1 MAEISVIVPV
11 YKVEPYLCRCVNSL
25 ICQSFHNFDLILV
38 DDGSP
43 DRCGEICD
51 EFALKDDRIH
61 VIHQKNRGL
70 SAARN
75 AGIIWSLKN
84 SNSQWISFV
93 DSDDWVHPLYLEL
106 LLKAVTDTGY
116 DVAIGGYFRTYGDTF
131 PDFDEAKKNAIPRRV
146 DDYYIKSMV
155 NATVSWGKLCRKEYY
170 ESIRFPVGKIH
181 EDEHTTYRI
190 LFQQEYVAVVDLPL
204 YAYYQNTKGIMM
216 QAWSPKRLDA
226 LQAFEEQ
233 VAFFIS
239 INRMDIAKIVFKRLI
254 DNILF
259 NQQQLEETF
268 SLTMSAKK
276 KYKVYLNK
284 QLRRELIKQRSYKLF
299 PFKESEDNKQV
310 YVIAFPAIGVMRKQW
325 QVVKPILK
333 SVPPVYI
340 LGKAVKYS
348 QKKVPE
354 IQKEFH
360 YIRRVFLKK
369 ALLLQS
375 PLYAN
380 LGDQA
385 IAIAELQVL
394 RKLKISCLDYPWKE
408 DVERICARFTPEKC
422 LILQQGGGNLG
433 QLWMR
438 EENRFR
444 ATLSLFRNHNIIV
457 FPQTIYFDMET
468 EEGRACFEKSREIYE
483 SHQNMTMFVREQFSY
498 DFMREY
504 MPKVN
509 VQLVPDMA
517 MLLCPPKERKN
528 QGRQGILLCLRN
540 DKERTITAEMR
551 ERLNKVLNASGEKI
565 TITDTAFAGDV
576 DICQREQLLNDKLS
590 EFLTSS
596 LVITDRLH
604 GMIFSAI
611 TETPCIV
618 FSSLSPKIRGCYEW
632 IKDLDYIRLVDNIEE
647 VAETIEE
654 LKEVT
659 PMYNREEI
667 EKAMTPLYE
676 ALLKA
681 TK

>member
-51 EFALKDDRIH
+51 EFVLKDDRIH

-84 SNSQWISFV
+84 SDSQWISFV

-116 DVAIGGYFRTYGDTF
+116 DVAIGGYFRTYGDAF
-131 PDFDEAKKNAIPRRV
+131 PNFDETKKKPIPRRV
-146 DDYYIKSMV
+146 DDYYKKSIV
-155 NATVSWGKLCRKEYY
+155 NATVSWGKLCRKTYY
-170 ESIRFPVGKIH
+170 ESIRFPEGKIH
-181 EDEHTTYRI
+181 EDEYTTYRI
-190 LFQQEYVAVVDLPL
+190 LFQQEYVAVVELPL
-204 YAYYQNTKGIMM
+204 YAYYQNPKGIMM
-216 QAWSPKRLDA
+216 REWSPKRLDA

-233 VAFFIS
+233 VAYFIS
-239 INRMDIAKIVFKRLI
+239 INRLDIARFAFRRLV
-254 DNILF
+254 DNILS
-259 NQQQLEETF
+259 NQQRLEDTI
-268 SLTMSAKK
+268 SLTMPAKK
-276 KYKVYLNK
+276 KYQACLNK
-284 QLRRELIKQRSYKLF
+284 QLRRVLIRQRSYKLF
-299 PFKESEDNKQV
+299 PFNESEDNKQV
-310 YVIAFPAIGVMRKQW
+310 YIAAFPAIGAMRKQW
-325 QVVKPILK
+325 QIVKPILK
-333 SVPPVYI
+333 SFPPVHI
-340 LGKAVKYS
+340 LGKAVRYS
-348 QKKVPE
+348 QKEVPE
-354 IQKEFH
+354 IQKELD
-360 YIRRVFLKK
+360 YIRSILFKK

-380 LGDQA
+380 LGDHA
-385 IAIAELQVL
+385 IAISELQVL
-394 RKLKISCLDYPWKE
+394 RELNIPCLDYPWKK
-408 DVERICARFTPEKC
+408 DVEKICARFTPKKC

-444 ATLSLFRNHNIIV
+444 FTLSLFKDHNIIV

-468 EEGRACFEKSREIYE
+468 EEGRACFEESRKIYQ
-483 SHQNMTMFVREQFSY
+483 SHQNLTIFVREQFSY

-504 MPKVN
+504 MPEVN
-509 VQLVPDMA
+509 IQLVPDMA
-517 MLLCPPKERKN
+517 MLLYPPQKRKN
-528 QGRQGILLCLRN
+528 QERQGILLCLRN
-540 DKERTITAEMR
+540 DKEKTISAEMR

-565 TITDTAFAGDV
+565 TITDTVFSGDV

-611 TETPCIV
+611 TETPCVV